1 MQNFLDRYKD
11 LGLLLLRVGLGIAF
25 LFHGVPKI
33 MSGPEKWKALGGAM
47 GMLGI
52 TFVPVFWGFMAALS
66 EAAGGALLILGLF
79 FRPACILLACT
90 MAVALTM
97 HIGKGDPFA
106 VYSHSLE
113 DGIVFLSLILIGP
126 GKYVLKF

>member
-126 GKYVLKF
+126 GKYVLKS